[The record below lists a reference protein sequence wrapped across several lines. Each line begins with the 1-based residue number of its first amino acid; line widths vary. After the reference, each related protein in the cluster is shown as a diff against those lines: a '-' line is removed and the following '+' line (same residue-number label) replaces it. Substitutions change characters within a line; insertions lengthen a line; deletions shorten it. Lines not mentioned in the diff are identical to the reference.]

1 MDIEVGIG
9 EELMRSMEQG
19 IPMGRAGTRTDAAD
33 ARYLFCAP
41 ESNYI
46 TGQVIVCGGGMA
58 I

>member
-1 MDIEVGIG
+1 
-9 EELMRSMEQG
+9 MRSMEQG
-19 IPMGRAGTRTDAAD
+19 IPMGRAGTPTDAAD

-46 TGQVIVCGGGMA
+46 TGQVIVCCGGMV